1 MEWKDVRIIMGRTID
16 TAVLRNNIIIMKE
29 AWKAVGKKKDEFYK
43 VIGFNRT
50 YNDILMGSNTED
62 TMYESMNRFFDAWNI
77 EEISNKIGLNP
88 DVLTGD
94 YVIEINTESIQYLR
108 NNFEELISSADAS
121 EDAKKKLMKK
131 KDSVI
136 NEFNLWDYIIWYKI
150 TNKSEND
157 AFQQSFNL
165 LKKEIRNQV
174 KNDNIQDEQLRIF
187 VNYIKQL

>member
-1 MEWKDVRIIMGRTID
+1 MKKIKIM
-16 TAVLRNNIIIMKE
+16 MS
-29 AWKAVGKKKDEFYK
+29 
-43 VIGFNRT
+43 
-50 YNDILMGSNTED
+50 IL
-62 TMYESMNRFFDAWNI
+62 
-77 EEISNKIGLNP
+77 
-88 DVLTGD
+88 
-94 YVIEINTESIQYLR
+94 
-108 NNFEELISSADAS
+108 
-121 EDAKKKLMKK
+121 KKLMKK

>member
-1 MEWKDVRIIMGRTID
+1 MTRDINMID
-16 TAVLRNNIIIMKE
+16 LRNNILIMKE
-29 AWKAVGKKKDEFYK
+29 AWKAVGKKTDEFYK
-43 VIGFNRT
+43 VIGIYRI
-50 YNDILMGSNTED
+50 YNDILMGSNTEV
-62 TMYESMNRFFDAWNI
+62 TMYESMNRFFDEWNI

-108 NNFEELISSADAS
+108 NNFEELIASADAS
-121 EDAKKKLMKK
+121 EDAKKKLLKK
-131 KDSVI
+131 KDLVI
-136 NEFNLWDYIIWYKI
+136 NESYLWDCIICCKI
-150 TNKSEND
+150 TKKSEND
-157 AFQQSFNL
+157 AFQKSFNL

>member
-1 MEWKDVRIIMGRTID
+1 MGRTID

>member
-1 MEWKDVRIIMGRTID
+1 
-16 TAVLRNNIIIMKE
+16 
-29 AWKAVGKKKDEFYK
+29 
-43 VIGFNRT
+43 
-50 YNDILMGSNTED
+50 
-62 TMYESMNRFFDAWNI
+62 
-77 EEISNKIGLNP
+77 
-88 DVLTGD
+88 
-94 YVIEINTESIQYLR
+94 
-108 NNFEELISSADAS
+108 
-121 EDAKKKLMKK
+121 MKK